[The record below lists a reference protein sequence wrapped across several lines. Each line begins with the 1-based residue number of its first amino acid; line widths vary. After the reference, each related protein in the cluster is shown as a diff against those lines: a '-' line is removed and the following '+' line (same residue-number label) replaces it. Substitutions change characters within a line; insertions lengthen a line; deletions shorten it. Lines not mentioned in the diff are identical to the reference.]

1 MKTTALLSLLFASS
15 VSAFAP
21 SQQKNVATSLSAGV
35 DDLPGATKPFPG
47 FDPLN
52 LATLGSESTFAW
64 FQAAELKHARVAMLA
79 TTGYLVQAA
88 GVHFPGQLSSD
99 VSFESLSIMKPFDAW
114 AAMPEGGQ
122 EQILFSIGIA
132 ELVSESNGVHYTK
145 GGDLPTII
153 FPPINFSDVDEAELK
168 LRRSREL
175 NNGRLAMIAIMSF
188 VAAANI
194 PGSVPLLIN
203 NPMF

>member
-35 DDLPGATKPFPG
+35 EDLPGATKPFPG

-114 AAMPEGGQ
+114 AAMPEG
-122 EQILFSIGIA
+122 
-132 ELVSESNGVHYTK
+132 
-145 GGDLPTII
+145 
-153 FPPINFSDVDEAELK
+153 
-168 LRRSREL
+168 
-175 NNGRLAMIAIMSF
+175 
-188 VAAANI
+188 
-194 PGSVPLLIN
+194 
-203 NPMF
+203 